1 MLAKKQAQGKLLNLR
16 QYVDACLEFLK
27 DDSIDPD
34 TAVSKVVKRADEML
48 EQAARDS
55 ARVKECQL

>member
-34 TAVSKVVKRADEML
+34 TAVSKVAKRADDML
-48 EQAARDS
+48 AQAATDS
-55 ARVKECQL
+55 SKNEKQGL

>member
-1 MLAKKQAQGKLLNLR
+1 MLTKKQAQGKLLNFR

-34 TAVSKVVKRADEML
+34 TAVSKVVKRADAML
-48 EQAARDS
+48 EQAATDS
-55 ARVKECQL
+55 AHNEEVQP